1 MNAIRTKDTHTNE
14 IAAMLQD
21 YDIRFSRND
30 GWEILVE
37 HVLRHQELLVIDHGV
52 RAGWHEAVFSWH
64 ETVFL
69 PIFRTISPWGYRHAF
84 GRHEIG
90 DLYLA
95 VSDHWGY
102 LKERDPD
109 ATPSDAA
116 RSFLSTY
123 GSGIS
128 RHFSRYL
135 VSENW

>member
-1 MNAIRTKDTHTNE
+1 MKTIGAKDMSTQDVVAI
-14 IAAMLQD
+14 LGD

-30 GWEILVE
+30 GWKILAE
-37 HVLRHQELLVIDHGV
+37 HVRRHQELLLIDYNV
-52 RAGWHEAVFSWH
+52 RAEWHEAVFSWH

-102 LKERDPD
+102 LKERDRN

-116 RSFLSTY
+116 KSFLGAY